1 MRLSGRLDQG
11 TFEWLQEETRRSGT
25 WRLVGHTL
33 FLRET
38 GLEEPYDVR
47 LFQPGS
53 IGLTD
58 AKGIGQ
64 VFEKEND
71 NVIAFGRKRM
81 SASKQEQSLNS
92 LIDRTLL
99 ILKVYTPIDW
109 SIATAG
115 LWEKNC
121 WHSGCVPHFEETNIQ
136 LDDLKSIDAQ
146 KESLLLNT
154 EQFVSGLPAN
164 NALLWGARGTG
175 KSSLIHAL
183 LNRFSEQ
190 GLRVLQVSKHDLLD
204 LPKIT
209 DELSGLPFKF
219 ILLCDDLSFE
229 VSDASYKAVKS
240 ALDGSVVKSAEN
252 ILIYATSNRRH
263 LLPEEMAD
271 NQNARIVDGQLHQG
285 DAVEEKIS
293 LSDRF
298 GLWLSF
304 YPFKQDDYLEIV
316 YYWIDKL
323 AKLHHVNVRFDEE
336 LNKTAIR
343 WALAQGVRS
352 GRTAHHFA
360 NSTSLEAANSRA
372 WAQIRLSLD
381 KLAAYE

>member
-1 MRLSGRLDQG
+1 M
-11 TFEWLQEETRRSGT
+11 
-25 WRLVGHTL
+25 
-33 FLRET
+33 
-38 GLEEPYDVR
+38 
-47 LFQPGS
+47 
-53 IGLTD
+53 
-58 AKGIGQ
+58 
-64 VFEKEND
+64 N
-71 NVIAFGRKRM
+71 
-81 SASKQEQSLNS
+81 ASKQKQSLNS
-92 LIDRTLL
+92 LIDRLLL

-109 SIATAG
+109 SVASAG
-115 LWEKNC
+115 LWEKNR
-121 WHSGCVPHFEETNIQ
+121 WHSGCVPHFEETDIQ
-136 LDDLKSIDAQ
+136 LDDLKSIDTQ

-190 GLRVLQVSKHDLLD
+190 GLHDLLD

-209 DELSGLPFKF
+209 DELSGLQFKF

-271 NQNARIVDGQLHQG
+271 NQKARMVDGQLHQG

-304 YPFKQDDYLEIV
+304 YPFKQDDYLEIA
-316 YYWIDKL
+316 YHWIDKL
-323 AKLHHVNVRFDEE
+323 AILHDVNIRFDEE
-336 LNKTAIR
+336 LDKTAIR
-343 WALAQGVRS
+343 WALARGVRS

-360 NSTSLEAANSRA
+360 KHIVGSSKLK
-372 WAQIRLSLD
+372 SLD
-381 KLAAYE
+381 SDKP

>member
-1 MRLSGRLDQG
+1 
-11 TFEWLQEETRRSGT
+11 
-25 WRLVGHTL
+25 
-33 FLRET
+33 
-38 GLEEPYDVR
+38 
-47 LFQPGS
+47 
-53 IGLTD
+53 
-58 AKGIGQ
+58 
-64 VFEKEND
+64 
-71 NVIAFGRKRM
+71 M

-92 LIDRTLL
+92 LIDRLLL

-109 SIATAG
+109 SIASAG
-115 LWEKNC
+115 LWEKNR

-271 NQNARIVDGQLHQG
+271 NQNARMVDGQLHQG

-316 YYWIDKL
+316 YHWIDKL
-323 AKLHHVNVRFDEE
+323 ATLHDVNIRFDEE

-343 WALAQGVRS
+343 WALARGVRS

-360 NSTSLEAANSRA
+360 KHIVGSIKLKSLGSETP
-372 WAQIRLSLD
+372 
-381 KLAAYE
+381 